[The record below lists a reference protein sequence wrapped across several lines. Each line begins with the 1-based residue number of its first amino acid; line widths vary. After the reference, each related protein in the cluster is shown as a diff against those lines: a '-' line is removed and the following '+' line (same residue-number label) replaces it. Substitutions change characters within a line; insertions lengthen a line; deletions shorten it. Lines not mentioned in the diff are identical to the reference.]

1 MKTSETLQSE
11 LSNTTKLLEEQTAKF
26 NELSASKQ
34 AMKQQV
40 GKIVQVQENSDDKL
54 FVSSI

>member
-11 LSNTTKLLEEQTAKF
+11 LSSTTKLLEEQTAKF
-26 NELSASKQ
+26 NEVSASKQ

-40 GKIVQVQENSDDKL
+40 GKIVQIQENSDDKL